1 MDFAGKHI
9 VVVGGTS
16 GIGEAVV
23 SKLLAAGAEVT
34 NIARREHSEVSNIS
48 LDVTSDFDAIEGLP
62 EQIDGLV
69 YCPGNINLKPFQSLK
84 PEQYLEDFNLNVL
97 GGIKVLKACL
107 KSLRKSET
115 SSIVFFSTV
124 AVHQGMNY
132 HTSVAAS
139 KGALEGVV
147 KSLAAE
153 FARQKI
159 RVNAIAPSLTDT
171 PLASALLATEEKR
184 KASEER
190 HPLKKVGSADEIAEG
205 VLYLLSDATKWM
217 TGQILH
223 LDGGMSSVR
232 PL

>member
-9 VVVGGTS
+9 EVVGGTS

-23 SKLLAAGAEVT
+23 SKLIAAGAEVT
-34 NIARREHSEVSNIS
+34 NIARRENNSVSNIS
-48 LDVTSDFDAIEGLP
+48 LDVTSEFDAIDGLP
-62 EQIDGLV
+62 DQIDGLV

-97 GGIKVLKACL
+97 GGIKVLRACL
-107 KSLRKSET
+107 KSLRQSET
-115 SSIVFFSTV
+115 SSVVFFSTV

-147 KSLAAE
+147 RSLAAE
-153 FARQKI
+153 FSRHKI

-171 PLASALLATEEKR
+171 PLAAALLSTEDKR
-184 KASEER
+184 RASEDR
-190 HPLKKVGSADEIAEG
+190 HPIKSIGSAEEIAAG
-205 VLYLLSDATKWM
+205 VIYLLSDATKWM

-223 LDGGMSSVR
+223 IDGGMSSVR